1 MDNAP
6 DLAPDDDS
14 GLDRHWSV
22 SYNIGLGIRYHM
34 MRQQF
39 FGKWHRITAALSLAF
54 STSAV
59 ATLANDAKIGAIF
72 AGIVAVLQALDLVI
86 ETRKNSELHNEL
98 RQEYIRLESEM
109 FIHSDS
115 LTKEEYASFMSK
127 LKAIELKEPPIMYT
141 LLELC
146 RYDVNNVHN
155 LENNN
160 KMNFFKKLTA
170 NFIREI

>member
-6 DLAPDDDS
+6 DLVPDDES
-14 GLDRHWSV
+14 GLDRYWSL

-59 ATLANDAKIGAIF
+59 ATLANDAKIGVVF
-72 AGIVAVLQALDLVI
+72 AGIVAVLQAVDLVI

-115 LTKEEYASFMSK
+115 LTKEESASFMSK
-127 LKAIELKEPPIMYT
+127 LKTIELKEPPIMYT
-141 LLELC
+141 LLDLC
-146 RYDVNNVHN
+146 KYDVNNVYDI
-155 LENNN
+155 ENDK